1 MDSCAALAPLHRF
14 TAQQVLVTVYPAPRM
29 LPAVLLQSDVQPL
42 EDRLRN
48 PVTLNSVKSI
58 REEQKQ
64 NVRIYFSTNKNNS
77 VFQKP
82 VLVAFNNV

>member
-1 MDSCAALAPLHRF
+1 MEQLQTEASRAALRAPAMDSCAALAPLHRF

-42 EDRLRN
+42 DDRLRN
-48 PVTLNSVKSI
+48 PVTLNSAKSI

-64 NVRIYFSTNKNNS
+64 NVRIYS
-77 VFQKP
+77 
-82 VLVAFNNV
+82 